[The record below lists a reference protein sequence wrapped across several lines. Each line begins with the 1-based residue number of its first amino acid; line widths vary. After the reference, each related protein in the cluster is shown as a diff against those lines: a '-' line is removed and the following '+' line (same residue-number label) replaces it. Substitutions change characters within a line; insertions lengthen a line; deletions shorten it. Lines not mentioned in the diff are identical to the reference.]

1 MRREQ
6 ETRKNIWD
14 DEKLSCHF
22 EPFANAQ
29 GRLRE
34 KSLFR
39 PKREICL
46 RSLAFAQYRD
56 ITTQTQEPEGPLP
69 NRSGIARRGF
79 GRWAEW

>member
-1 MRREQ
+1 MRQEQ
-6 ETRKNIWD
+6 ETHKNIWD
-14 DEKLSCHF
+14 HEKLSCHF

-46 RSLAFAQYRD
+46 GSFAFAQTGTLRHRPKSRKD
-56 ITTQTQEPEGPLP
+56 LFQIDP
-69 NRSGIARRGF
+69 
-79 GRWAEW
+79 